1 VKTIRF
7 FLLLFPVISFAQA
20 PELTDAADIYHEI
33 AKLKYHGSVL
43 YIAAHP
49 DDENTRLI
57 SYFANE
63 DKARTAYLSLTRG
76 DGGQNLIGGEVGAA
90 LGLIRTQ
97 ELREAR
103 KVDGGEQFFTRA
115 VDFGY
120 SKTPEE
126 TFSFWG
132 KGNILRDVVWV
143 IRKFQPDVIVTRF
156 PTDGGGGHGHHTAS
170 AILAEEAFDLAA
182 DTTAFPE
189 QLKFVDPWQPQRL
202 FFNTSSWWKPELKEI
217 TESTEV
223 YKVINA
229 GAYNPTLGL
238 SYTEMASMSR
248 DNHKSQGFGSARI
261 RGDYFE
267 HLQQIKGSPV
277 DGNVWEGMNRT
288 WSDWGYSQIDEQVA
302 AILREFNPNAPE
314 NSISKLISLYDNV
327 AQLDFPQK
335 GYVLEQI
342 ESIVLKCAGVYFEA
356 RAEQPQ
362 LATGSST
369 EVNCT
374 FLTRRPAD
382 IRINYVGFL
391 GGKKKYPA
399 TALNANQPFEISGEV
414 FSSEKTSNP
423 YWLNKPYEYIFDVP
437 GYDVLGQPENDPQL
451 YVRVGYTIQGHLFY
465 SKIPVVY
472 KWVDRVRGE
481 LYRYVHV
488 VPDFSI
494 EFKTKSS
501 IFTDDKSRE
510 VFLTVKSFST
520 DSAEG
525 VLSFQIPDG
534 WKVFPA
540 SIRVRLNGFHDEKT
554 ISVKVTPPAETDIT
568 TIGVTFTKD
577 FDDYQQTV
585 RMIEYDHIE
594 PQVYLTD
601 AKMKAVRVSVENH
614 TMRIGY
620 IMGSG
625 DEVPE
630 AMRQMGYEV
639 VDINEENFAGLNLGE
654 FDVIVAGIR
663 AYNTQ
668 DWLKYR
674 HRELMNF
681 VKRGGKYIV
690 QYNTRGVVSDDMAP
704 YAFEM
709 SRERVTEEDSEVRFL
724 APNHPIMT
732 TPNTLTQKD
741 FIGWNQERGLYFAS
755 SWGEEYTPIFGWNDA
770 GEPSRDGGLIVADYG
785 EGHFIYTG
793 ISFFRHLPAGVP
805 GSYRLWSNLLQ
816 F

>member
-1 VKTIRF
+1 VKIIRF
-7 FLLLFPVISFAQA
+7 LLLLFPMISFAQA
-20 PELTDAADIYHEI
+20 PEQVNAADIYHEI
-33 AKLKYHGSVL
+33 AKLKHHGSVL

-57 SYFANE
+57 SFFANE

-103 KVDGGEQFFTRA
+103 SIDGGEQFFTRA

-132 KGNILRDVVWV
+132 KENILRDVVWV
-143 IRKFQPDVIVTRF
+143 IRKFQPDVMITRF

-189 QLKFVDPWQPQRL
+189 QLKYVEPWQPKRL
-202 FFNTSSWWKPELKEI
+202 FFNTSSWWNPELREI
-217 TESTEV
+217 TENTDV

-229 GAYNPTLGL
+229 GTYNPTLGV

-261 RGDYFE
+261 RGDYYE
-267 HLQQIKGSPV
+267 HLQQVKGEPV
-277 DGNVWEGMNRT
+277 QEGVWEGLPRT
-288 WSDWGYSQIDEQVA
+288 WTEMGYADIDEQVA

-314 NSISKLISLYDNV
+314 NSISKLLALYDRV
-327 AQLDFPQK
+327 VQIDFPQK
-335 GYVLEQI
+335 EYVLQHI

-356 RAEQPQ
+356 RAELPQ
-362 LATGSST
+362 LATNSSI

-374 FLTRRPAD
+374 FLTRRPTD
-382 IRINYVGFL
+382 IRINYVGFK
-391 GGKKKYPA
+391 GGNKKYPA
-399 TALNANQPFEISGEV
+399 ANLESNVPFEISGEV
-414 FSSEKTSNP
+414 SSSDKTSNP
-423 YWLNKPYEYIFDVP
+423 YWLEKPYEYIFEVP
-437 GYDVLGQPENDPQL
+437 SYERLGKPENDPEL
-451 YVRVGYTIQGHLFY
+451 FVRVGYTIQGHLFY
-465 SKIPVVY
+465 GKVPVVY

-488 VPDFSI
+488 VPDYSI
-494 EFKTKSS
+494 SFKTESA
-501 IFTDDKSRE
+501 IFAKDDSRD
-510 VFLTVKSFST
+510 VFLTIKSYST
-520 DSAEG
+520 DTADG
-525 VLSFQIPDG
+525 VLSFDIPEG
-534 WKVFPA
+534 WEVFPA
-540 SIRVRLNGFHDEKT
+540 SMRVRLNGFHDEKT
-554 ISVKVTPPAETDIT
+554 ISVKVTPPSGTDIT
-568 TIGVTFTKD
+568 TIGARYTVN
-577 FDDYQQTV
+577 FDDYQQSIQ
-585 RMIEYDHIE
+585 MIEYDHIE

-601 AKMKAVRVSVENH
+601 AEMKAVRVAVKNKPL
-614 TMRIGY
+614 RIGY

-639 VDINEENFAGLNLGE
+639 VNINEENFAGLNLGE

-668 DWLKYR
+668 SWLQYR
-674 HRELMNF
+674 HRELMNY
-681 VKRGGKYIV
+681 VQRGGKYIV
-690 QYNTRGVVSDDMAP
+690 QYNTRGVTSDEFAP
-704 YAFEM
+704 YPFEM
-709 SRERVTEEDSEVRFL
+709 SRERVTEENSEVRFL
-724 APNHPIMT
+724 APDHPIMN
-732 TPNTLTQKD
+732 TPNKLTQED
-741 FIGWNQERGLYFAS
+741 FLGWNQERGLYFAS
-755 SWGEEYTPIFGWNDA
+755 SWGEEYTPIFGWNDL

-785 EGHFIYTG
+785 NGHFVYTG